1 MWIHPAGKQTHRHAS
16 DVLPEQNGRL
26 RDSQRVEIHDAVEYA
41 AALLLKLHPMSDGTQ
56 VVPQVSHARGL
67 DPGENALH
75 LSHADGDV

>member
-1 MWIHPAGKQTHRHAS
+1 MQ
-16 DVLPEQNGRL
+16 V
-26 RDSQRVEIHDAVEYA
+26 HDAIEYA
-41 AALLLKLHPMSDGTQ
+41 VALLLKLHPMSDGTQ